1 MLDPD
6 VAKEMLGALPLVA
19 HLGVEIA
26 AVGPQGGAAQLPDR
40 DQLKNH
46 LGTQHA
52 GALFTVGEAASG
64 AAVLGAFGEA
74 MGALTPVAKTARI
87 DYKKAARG
95 TITAKAALVEPV
107 EDVAA
112 RLEQNGKAVFEVRV
126 ALHDEAGLLVA
137 EMQVDWHLRKN

>member
-1 MLDPD
+1 MLDAD
-6 VAKEMLGALPLVA
+6 VAKQMLGSLPLVA

-26 AVGPQGGAAQLPDR
+26 DVTAEGGAAQLPDR
-40 DQLKNH
+40 DHLKNH

-87 DYKKAARG
+87 DYRKPARG
-95 TITAKAALVEPV
+95 LITATASLTESA
-107 EDVAA
+107 EDVMT
-112 RLEQNGKAVFEVRV
+112 RLQQNGKAVFEVRV
-126 ALHDEAGLLVA
+126 ALHDAAGLLVA

>member
-1 MLDPD
+1 MLDSD
-6 VAKEMLGALPLVA
+6 AAKQMLGSLPLVA

-26 AVGPQGGAAQLPDR
+26 DVTPRAGSAQLPDR
-40 DQLKNH
+40 EHLKNH
-46 LGTQHA
+46 MGTQHA

-87 DYKKAARG
+87 DYKKPARG
-95 TITAKAALVEPV
+95 LITAKASLAEPV
-107 EDVAA
+107 EDVMA
-112 RLEQNGKAVFEVRV
+112 RLDQNGKAVFEVRV
-126 ALHDEAGLLVA
+126 ALHDATGLLVA